1 MEFNYING
9 QPLAAQLGSPTPT
22 PFFSQKSVISDA
34 PVPLSREICS
44 CV

>member
-22 PFFSQKSVISDA
+22 PFFQLEK
-34 PVPLSREICS
+34 CHQ
-44 CV
+44 